1 MYLFMM
7 INILM
12 IKLKEM
18 IWMETNILK
27 MITVA
32 DMASLANA
40 ICGLFAILAVL
51 NGNTILS
58 AQLLLL
64 AIVFDSIDGILARKF
79 NNDSAHALFGENIDS
94 LADVISFGVAPAII
108 LYMITGSNLIIIP
121 MILLIV
127 CGVLRLTRYNTLLV
141 DQTGPTKTFMGLPI
155 PVSSMMLASLIL
167 SSFTDFNL
175 MFVIMIII
183 SILMVSGIEYPKVRD
198 VKIMALLA
206 VLTVLCIIPNVNGML
221 FSIPSC
227 LLVILTFIYIFGTII
242 YNYTGYNISS
252 SSVSIEGMDSM
263 LENVGNI
270 TAGKLKHSSK
280 SKKNLYK
287 K

>member
-1 MYLFMM
+1 
-7 INILM
+7 
-12 IKLKEM
+12 
-18 IWMETNILK
+18 METNILK

-32 DMASLANA
+32 DIASLANA

-64 AIVFDSIDGILARKF
+64 AIVCDSIDGILARKF
-79 NNDSAHALFGENIDS
+79 NNDSTHALFGETIDS

-108 LYMITGSNLIIIP
+108 LYMIIGSNLIIIP

-127 CGVLRLTRYNTLLV
+127 CGILRLTRYNTLLV
-141 DQTGPTKTFMGLPI
+141 DQIGPTKTFIGLPI

-167 SSFTDFNL
+167 ASFIDFNL
-175 MFVIMIII
+175 MFVLMIII
-183 SILMVSGIEYPKVRD
+183 SILMISSIKYPKVKD
-198 VKIMALLA
+198 VKMIVLLA
-206 VLTVLCIIPNVNGML
+206 ILTILCIIPNVNGML
-221 FSIPSC
+221 FSIPSY

-252 SSVSIEGMDSM
+252 SSVSIEGIDNM
-263 LENVGNI
+263 LGNMSNI
-270 TAGKLKHSSK
+270 TNNKPKHSSK